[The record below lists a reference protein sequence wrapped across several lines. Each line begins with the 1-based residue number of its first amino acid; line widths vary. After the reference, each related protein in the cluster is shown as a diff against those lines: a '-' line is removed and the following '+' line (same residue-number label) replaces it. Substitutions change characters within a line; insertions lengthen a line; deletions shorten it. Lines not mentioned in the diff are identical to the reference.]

1 MKKILQG
8 TDAVSTVVK
17 SFDNLVDAW
26 RTCETT
32 KAIEQTKRAQIN
44 ATRDVQV
51 KMIEENAAILKGYL
65 DHVFAERRHVIDN
78 MFSQLDQGL
87 DSGNMELASKAIE
100 AIVKVTQSSPLAG
113 ARELIADIHNPRI
126 SHIEI

>member
-8 TDAVSTVVK
+8 ADAVSTVVK

-32 KAIEQTKRAQIN
+32 KAIEQTKRAHIN

-65 DHVFAERRHVIDN
+65 GHVFAERRHVIDN